1 MVAVVKFTKATYRR
15 ARKIALAELLD
26 AKDLCKRSEFG
37 TVEDDQATDH
47 YYSRLK
53 KAAGI
58 VNRGR
63 REKGLWL

>member
-1 MVAVVKFTKATYRR
+1 MKFTKATYRR
-15 ARKIALAELLD
+15 ARKIALKELLEAD
-26 AKDLCKRSEFG
+26 DLCGRSEFG
-37 TVEDDQATDH
+37 TDEDDQATDH